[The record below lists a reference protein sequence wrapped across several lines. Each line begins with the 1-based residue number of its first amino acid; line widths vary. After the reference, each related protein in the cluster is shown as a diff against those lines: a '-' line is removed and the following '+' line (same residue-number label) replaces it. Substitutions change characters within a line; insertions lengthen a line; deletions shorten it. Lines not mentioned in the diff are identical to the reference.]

1 MYILLEG
8 RKAVNFRSLMFY
20 VLHPIKW
27 IDNLLG
33 LVQLLFPLY
42 NETVPPRMCSWNL
55 ADGLQACD
63 LLSLLQGFLQK
74 YHILFTLFCY
84 CSVAKS
90 CLTYCNPMVYG
101 SLGCPVLHYNQ
112 EFAQTYIHRVSD
124 AIQPS
129 CPLSPPSPPALNL
142 SQHQGLFQ

>member
-33 LVQLLFPLY
+33 LGQILFPLY
-42 NETVPPRMCSWNL
+42 NEAVPPRICRWNL

-63 LLSLLQGFLQK
+63 LLSLIQGFLQVPHTF
-74 YHILFTLFCY
+74 YTILLLF
-84 CSVAKS
+84 S
-90 CLTYCNPMVYG
+90 C
-101 SLGCPVLHYNQ
+101 
-112 EFAQTYIHRVSD
+112 
-124 AIQPS
+124 
-129 CPLSPPSPPALNL
+129 
-142 SQHQGLFQ
+142 